1 MLEKGKRLLTKLL
14 LLNTF
19 VIVAASYT
27 PSALLLT
34 PYRAPYMCTLRCD
47 CRPNPTQHCPF
58 IHWDPLLQL
67 KKERVEHPHLPSRTS
82 TRLDHLRADTVS
94 AEAFPSKY
102 LPLLYTDE
110 IKYSVLSPLPPLL
123 SAGCLSMA
131 ARTLVH
137 RTSSSCPRR

>member
-19 VIVAASYT
+19 MIVAASYS
-27 PSALLLT
+27 PSAPPFT
-34 PYRAPYMCTLRCD
+34 PYCAPYMCTLRCD

-67 KKERVEHPHLPSRTS
+67 KKEQVERLHLPSRTS
-82 TRLDHLRADTVS
+82 TRLDPLRADTAS

-102 LPLLYTDE
+102 LPLLPTDK
-110 IKYSVLSPLPPLL
+110 IRYSLLSPPFLL

-131 ARTLVH
+131 AKTPVH